1 MSIFIS
7 DSKHTS
13 KAFQRDASTAILNGF
28 TYIQSAIDNKLG
40 FLKPELPE
48 APVFFP
54 VEPENEY
61 NLFAEA
67 FSGNSLTADQL
78 PQSVLD
84 FMEQDIVEPEPESEY
99 TEPGDADYCIA
110 CDIKSKIYGIIL
122 ARLNTDKAID
132 LAVSQ
137 NLLVLSQL
145 AKDI

>member
-67 FSGNSLTADQL
+67 FSGNTLISSQL

-84 FMEQDIVEPEPESEY
+84 YLEEDLTPESEY

-122 ARLNTDKAID
+122 ARLDSDKVID
-132 LAVSQ
+132 LATSQ